1 MRYSAW
7 GMTGLM
13 LTRAGTVFFALL
25 VAVLAGL
32 ALWDVHS
39 HGRLTLIDPQLLGAL
54 AVVGTG
60 FLLFG
65 LISARDRA
73 SEFEGRTDRLTAL
86 TDEFEAFI
94 AALEATNVR
103 LNASEARYKGLVDA
117 QGDAIVRRT
126 ADGRLTYTNEA
137 FCKLFGVARDEV
149 IGQPFRPELHPES
162 PPPIFGRFAG
172 RETGLE
178 RVRYDQHVKT
188 IAGFRWFAWE
198 DYAIRD
204 AGGRLV
210 EVQSVGRDI
219 TERKAL
225 EAALMEARDK
235 AEDANRAKSQFL
247 ATMSHEIRTPMNG
260 VLGMARL
267 LTETP
272 LDPDQHAY
280 AEAICQ
286 SGTALLSLIEDI
298 LDFSKIES
306 GSLVLDPAPT
316 KLRPIIEDVNELL
329 AIRAHSK
336 GIEIAAAIAPG
347 VPETVSADSNR
358 LRQVLTNL
366 VGNAIKF
373 TEAGGV
379 LVSAEVERR
388 PEGAMLR
395 IAVRDTG
402 IGVPPEKCAVI
413 FNEFVQGDSSH
424 ARRFEGTGL
433 GLAISK
439 RLVEA
444 MGGEIGVVPAPDRGS
459 VFWFTLPLEEEA
471 RSFADAPGGTA
482 ARMRAGLISASP
494 VLHASLKLQL
504 EAAGMEMVELQSL
517 ESGPAD
523 AIACDVVLF
532 DAGHGVETL
541 PDLSQVVAP
550 VAVLLPPKGRA
561 QLAELASKGIAFY
574 LTKPV
579 RQASLEKRLK
589 AVLGG
594 EGPSKSETA
603 AKPAE
608 RLMASAFSILLAEDN
623 PVNAL
628 LARELLRRRG
638 HSVDQV
644 STGDEAVMACT
655 LKNYDLVVMDIHMPG
670 LDGIEAARRIRAAEE
685 ASGRRRTPILALT
698 ADVLETGRRACLEA
712 GMDGFLAKPV
722 DSDALDN
729 VLASLNPPATA
740 AA

>member
-1 MRYSAW
+1 
-7 GMTGLM
+7 M
-13 LTRAGTVFFALL
+13 LTRAGTVCFGLLAAALG
-25 VAVLAGL
+25 AL
-32 ALWDVHS
+32 ALWDVQS
-39 HGRLTLIDPQLLGAL
+39 HGHLTLIDPQLLGAL

-73 SEFEGRTDRLTAL
+73 SEYEGRTDRLAAL
-86 TDEFEAFI
+86 TNEFESFI
-94 AALEATNVR
+94 ATLEATNLR

-126 ADGRLTYTNEA
+126 ADGRLTYANEA
-137 FCKLFGVARDEV
+137 FAKLFGVVRDEV
-149 IGQPFRPELHPES
+149 IGQAFRPELHPES
-162 PPPIFGRFAG
+162 PAPTFGHFAG

-188 IAGFRWFAWE
+188 VAGYRWFAWE

-204 AGGRLV
+204 AAGRLV

-235 AEDANRAKSQFL
+235 AEDANRAKSHFL
-247 ATMSHEIRTPMNG
+247 ATMSHEIRTPMSG

-267 LTETP
+267 LLETP
-272 LDPDQHAY
+272 LDPDQRAY
-280 AEAICQ
+280 ADAIQQ
-286 SGTALLSLIEDI
+286 SGTALLSLIGDI

-306 GSLVLDPAPT
+306 GAVVLDSHEVQLHA
-316 KLRPIIEDVNELL
+316 LIEDVNELL
-329 AIRAHSK
+329 ATRAHAK
-336 GIEIAAAIAPG
+336 GLEIAAAVAPD
-347 VPETVSADSNR
+347 VPETVKADSNR

-373 TEAGGV
+373 TELGGV
-379 LVSAEVERR
+379 LVSASVETV
-388 PEGAMLR
+388 GDQHWLR
-395 IAVRDTG
+395 LAVRDTG
-402 IGVPPEKCAVI
+402 IGVPAEKCAAI
-413 FNEFVQGDSSH
+413 FDEFVQGESNF

-444 MGGEIGVVPAPDRGS
+444 MGGKIGVRPGEECGS
-459 VFWFTLPLEEEA
+459 EFWFTLPLEEKKEC
-471 RSFADAPGGTA
+471 PVPA
-482 ARMRAGLISASP
+482 ANVTPLRAGLVSKSP
-494 VLHASLKLQL
+494 VLRASLKLQL
-504 EAAGMEMVELQSL
+504 QAVGMEMVDIASL
-517 ESGPAD
+517 DPEHTSS
-523 AIACDVVLF
+523 IACDVVLL
-532 DAGHGVETL
+532 DAGVGEHDL
-541 PDLSQVVAP
+541 PDVSKVGAP

-574 LTKPV
+574 LMKPV
-579 RQASLEKRLK
+579 RQSSLEERLRAVIAGERPVK
-589 AVLGG
+589 PEAAPRQAVPPPTAVL
-594 EGPSKSETA
+594 
-603 AKPAE
+603 
-608 RLMASAFSILLAEDN
+608 RVLLAEDN
-623 PVNAL
+623 DVNAL

-638 HSVDQV
+638 HQVDQV
-644 STGDEAVMACT
+644 TTGEEAVTACSQAR
-655 LKNYDLVVMDIHMPG
+655 YDLVVMDIHMPG
-670 LDGIEAARRIRAAEE
+670 LDGIEAARRIRAAERI
-685 ASGRRRTPILALT
+685 SGQGRTPIFALT

-722 DSDALDN
+722 DPDAFDS
-729 VLASLNPPATA
+729 VLNSLNPPATA

>member
-1 MRYSAW
+1 MGVWEMA
-7 GMTGLM
+7 GIM
-13 LTRAGTVFFALL
+13 LTRAGRVFFALL
-25 VAVLAGL
+25 AAALA
-32 ALWDVHS
+32 ATAFWDVHL
-39 HGRLTLIDPQLLGAL
+39 HGHLTLIHPQLLGAL

-73 SEFEGRTDRLTAL
+73 TEFESRTDRLSAL

-94 AALEATNVR
+94 AALEAANVR

-117 QGDAIVRRT
+117 QGDAILRRT
-126 ADGRLTYTNEA
+126 SDGRLTYANEA
-137 FCKLFGVARDEV
+137 FFKLFGVSREAV
-149 IGQPFRPELHPES
+149 IGQAFRPELHPES
-162 PPPIFGRFAG
+162 PPPIFGRLAG

-188 IAGFRWFAWE
+188 VAGYRWLAWE

-204 AGGRLV
+204 ATGRLV

-235 AEDANRAKSQFL
+235 AEEANHAKSRFL

-280 AEAICQ
+280 AEAINQ

-306 GSLVLDPAPT
+306 GAIVLDRAPV

-329 AIRAHSK
+329 ATRAHAK
-336 GIEIAAAIAPG
+336 GIEIAAAIAPD
-347 VPETVSADSNR
+347 VPELVQADANR

-373 TEAGGV
+373 TETGGV
-379 LVSAEVERR
+379 LVSANVEFAQD
-388 PEGAMLR
+388 GALLR

-402 IGVPPEKCAVI
+402 IGVPAEKCTAI
-413 FNEFVQGDSSH
+413 FDEFVQGDSGH

-444 MGGEIGVVPAPDRGS
+444 MGGKIGVQPAEGHGS
-459 VFWFTLPLEEEA
+459 VFWFTLPLEDHSKAGAETQTGA
-471 RSFADAPGGTA
+471 TVTP
-482 ARMRAGLISASP
+482 MRAGLISTSP
-494 VLHASLKLQL
+494 VLRASIKLQL

-517 ESGPAD
+517 ESGPANT
-523 AIACDVVLF
+523 IACDVVLL
-532 DAGHGVETL
+532 DAGISVDSL
-541 PDLSQVVAP
+541 PDVSGLGAP
-550 VAVLLPPKGRA
+550 VAVLLPPKARA

-574 LTKPV
+574 LMKPV
-579 RQASLEKRLK
+579 RQAALEKRLR
-589 AVLGG
+589 AVLAG
-594 EGPSKSETA
+594 ESETKFEVPP
-603 AKPAE
+603 KPQSQ
-608 RLMASAFSILLAEDN
+608 RSATPLSVLLAEDN

-628 LARELLRRRG
+628 LVRELLRRRG
-638 HSVDQV
+638 HNVDQV
-644 STGDEAVMACT
+644 TTGDEAVMACA
-655 LKNYDLVVMDIHMPG
+655 LKRYDLVVMDIHMPG
-670 LDGIEAARRIRAAEE
+670 LDGIEATRRIRAHEE
-685 ASGRRRTPILALT
+685 ETGLQRTPILALT
-698 ADVLETGRRACLEA
+698 ADVVETGRRACLEA

-722 DSDALDN
+722 DPDALDS
-729 VLASLNPPATA
+729 VLVSLNPPAIA